1 MKRSELAEEISKETG
16 FPTYKVNQILKS
28 FVDKVGDELSQNG
41 EVILRGL
48 GVFKIKLHKC
58 PEDKI
63 RKVIKFTAYNKLK
76 IKVNQII
83 K

>member
-1 MKRSELAEEISKETG
+1 MKRSELADKISENTG
-16 FPTYKVNQILKS
+16 YPAYKVNQILKS
-28 FVDKVGDELSQNG
+28 FVDSVGNELSQNG

-48 GVFKIKLHKC
+48 GVFKIKDHKC
-58 PEDKI
+58 SEGNI

-76 IKVNQII
+76 TKVNQIL